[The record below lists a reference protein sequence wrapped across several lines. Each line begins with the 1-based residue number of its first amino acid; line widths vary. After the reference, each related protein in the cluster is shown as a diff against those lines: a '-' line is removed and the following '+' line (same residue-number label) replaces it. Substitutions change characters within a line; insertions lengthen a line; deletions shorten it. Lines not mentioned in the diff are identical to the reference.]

1 VCKHENLPYPWRK
14 GTSEREIGFRGFH
27 RSSKHKGALTF
38 TPTFPT
44 QGVSFDSW
52 KKVFAQYHLDPS
64 CILVGHSAG
73 VPFIL
78 NLLEKEEVKAAVL
91 VGGFTKK
98 LENEYDPLVETF
110 LKEFDWEAI
119 KEELSALLSSSM
131 VTMIHSFQSNRES
144 SLLSSL
150 VLSRSSFPMAAIS
163 TRRVVSS
170 SFHNCLQQ

>member
-1 VCKHENLPYPWRK
+1 MKIFLIHGAKGHPKENWLPWL
-14 GTSEREIGFRGFH
+14 SQELEA
-27 RSSKHKGALTF
+27 KGALTF

-91 VGGFTKK
+91 VSGFSKK

-119 KEELSALLSSSM
+119 KKNCQHFFVFHGDNDPLVSVEQGKFIAEQLGVEPIIIPNGGHLNEASGFIEFPQLL
-131 VTMIHSFQSNRES
+131 
-144 SLLSSL
+144 
-150 VLSRSSFPMAAIS
+150 AAIKN
-163 TRRVVSS
+163 V
-170 SFHNCLQQ
+170 L